1 MLPLIYSQVPAILA
15 AHFVFVGIFKWYFE
29 RARHMKEGFLT
40 YLVTFIN
47 IFASSIVYVRIV
59 PIEKPSGATALL
71 QL

>member
-1 MLPLIYSQVPAILA
+1 
-15 AHFVFVGIFKWYFE
+15 
-29 RARHMKEGFLT
+29 MKEGFLT